1 MTQAQKVLPLGV
13 HLPRTIAEVT
23 QIFEQQVRAGRLEGY
38 HPVPTGFAE
47 LDEILGGGFLS
58 HCLLLVG
65 GRQNVG
71 KTIWI
76 LQAARNVALSGTAAV
91 VVEYEHDE
99 VHMLHRL
106 LCMES
111 YLSADDGVPPVGL
124 TEIREAVL
132 SAVEQ
137 GERENLHAILSRL
150 PGARRAWQTMV
161 GYLDRLLLA
170 KAHPVRTTLDV
181 IRTYAVWLIE
191 NHGHGVIF
199 VDYLQKV
206 VPALDLRDLPK
217 ERRATLVVYGLKDIA
232 FETGIPIV
240 AVSALDI
247 EGLKRGE
254 ARVDDLAGGEATK
267 YEPDAILMLLPGR
280 DDPARIHFLVAKNRA
295 GPAGVGV
302 THRRIGRHF
311 VFHPEPEE
319 DKR

>member
-1 MTQAQKVLPLGV
+1 MTRPKMMLPVGV
-13 HLPRTIAEVT
+13 HLPHTIAEVT
-23 QIFEQQVRAGRLEGY
+23 RVFEQQVQAGRLEGY
-38 HPVPTGFAE
+38 RPVATGFVE

-76 LQAARNVALSGTAAV
+76 LQAARNVARSGTAAA

-111 YLSADDGVPPVGL
+111 YLSAGDGVSPVRL
-124 TEIREAVL
+124 TDIREAVV

-137 GERENLHAILSRL
+137 GGRESLHVILSRL
-150 PGARRAWQTMV
+150 PGARRAWQTIA
-161 GYLDRLLLA
+161 GYLAHLLLA
-170 KAHPVRTTLDV
+170 KAHPVKTTLDV
-181 IRTYAVWLIE
+181 IRTYALWLVE
-191 NHGHGVIF
+191 QYGYGVIF

-206 VPALDLRDLPK
+206 LPALDLRDLPK
-217 ERRATLVVYGLKDIA
+217 EQRTTLVVYGLKDIA
-232 FETGIPIV
+232 LETGIPIV

-247 EGLKRGE
+247 EGLKREE
-254 ARVDDLAGGEATK
+254 ARVDDLEGGEATK
-267 YEPDAILMLLPGR
+267 YEPDAVLMLLPER
-280 DDPARIHFLVAKNRA
+280 EDQTRIRFLVAKNRA
-295 GPAGVGV
+295 GPTGVGA
-302 THRRIGRHF
+302 TYRRVGQHF

-319 DKR
+319 GRR